1 MCTEQRQPARLY
13 GFEEARKNG
22 GAGCVTFLVTGI
34 QDCSSM
40 RVTVKIFQSDSPQVL
55 PRFSNDAGM
64 VLILAVDLQ
73 VQRLAAFKFHLSG
86 TRLQ

>member
-1 MCTEQRQPARLY
+1 MRDFPCHWHPRLLFY
-13 GFEEARKNG
+13 ACDSQDFPIRFSS
-22 GAGCVTFLVTGI
+22 GAA
-34 QDCSSM
+34 
-40 RVTVKIFQSDSPQVL
+40 
-55 PRFSNDAGM
+55 RFSNDAGM

>member
-1 MCTEQRQPARLY
+1 
-13 GFEEARKNG
+13 
-22 GAGCVTFLVTGI
+22 
-34 QDCSSM
+34 M